1 MAERLT
7 ESTAIT
13 YGMLIIVY
21 GLIGLGLYGASTYV
35 AVSMFNDKVLYE
47 QQKQNLGT
55 SILMVSIATIAMGV
69 YLAYYSFINY
79 GVTANLLFITCCF
92 AFGVAC
98 TALLIAI
105 LSKK

>member
-1 MAERLT
+1 MPERLT